1 MIRVTYTTQIDC
13 YNDKVTVDSPGTV
26 DELEL
31 KANKVVKLGE
41 KDTNYRSKSS
51 ESELY
56 TKALSCLVVQN
67 YVTILNFVLI
77 RSVR

>member
-41 KDTNYRSKSS
+41 KDTNYRSLRKVNCIQK
-51 ESELY
+51 LY
-56 TKALSCLVVQN
+56 LV
-67 YVTILNFVLI
+67 
-77 RSVR
+77 